1 MIITRKS
8 IARRTF
14 LRGAGATLALPF
26 LDAMTPALALPEQGA
41 EVARRFSI
49 IYSPNGMNMKDW
61 TPTDTGTDYKLSPT
75 LEPLAPYRDRML
87 VLSGLNNNEG
97 DARQGEGDGNQGIDR
112 QVEQG
117 IEGESQHR
125 HHPRQPVDNH
135 HEHGHQGKARKGC
148 HQAAADIFRTQ
159 GGPNGA
165 LLNHLDG

>member
-61 TPTDTGTDYKLSPT
+61 TPTATGKDYTLSPT

-97 DARQGEGDGNQGIDR
+97 DARQGEGDGNQ
-112 QVEQG
+112 
-117 IEGESQHR
+117 
-125 HHPRQPVDNH
+125 
-135 HEHGHQGKARKGC
+135 
-148 HQAAADIFRTQ
+148 
-159 GGPNGA
+159 
-165 LLNHLDG
+165 